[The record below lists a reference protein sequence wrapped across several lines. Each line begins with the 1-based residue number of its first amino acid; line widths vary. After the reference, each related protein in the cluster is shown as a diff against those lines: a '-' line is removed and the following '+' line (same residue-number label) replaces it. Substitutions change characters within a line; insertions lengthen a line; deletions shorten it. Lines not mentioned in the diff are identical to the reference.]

1 MINEEKLKALLEILK
16 NAEVYHGVIKEKEKD
31 TEVYRGVIKEP
42 KAKNKDCKEFS
53 YRINSFAVDLG
64 KLLAE
69 FNNIVFHSEILKKNC
84 DGVIVCSNGKI
95 VLVELKTNPLSKC
108 RKALEQ
114 IIASYISLC
123 ALLYIFSIDIKNFNI
138 EIIIAGCK
146 RKEHDPTRKKKGYK
160 EEREILKLCE
170 ELVDKGFLIIKCFPE
185 DILKLLKFSEKIEL
199 HPDIYKSDVRVFY
212 YTCDDCNS

>member
-1 MINEEKLKALLEILK
+1 MENLKMINEEKLKALLEILK
-16 NAEVYHGVIKEKEKD
+16 D
-31 TEVYRGVIKEP
+31 TEEYCGIIEETE
-42 KAKNKDCKEFS
+42 ATNQNDCKKFS
-53 YRINSFAVDLG
+53 YNVKALAIN
-64 KLLAE
+64 LAKTIYVL
-69 FNNIVFHSEILKKNC
+69 NDTVFKSGTILNRKC
-84 DGVIVCSNGKI
+84 DGVILCSNGKI
-95 VLVELKTNPLSKC
+95 VLVELKTNPLDKDKC

-123 ALLYIFSIDIKNFNI
+123 ALLYIFSLDIRNFNI

-146 RKEHDPTRKKKGYK
+146 RKKDLDKANIKMYSRN
-160 EEREILKLCE
+160 EILRLCM

-212 YTCDDCNS
+212 YTCDNCNS